1 MFFIS
6 QQVFIQFIEICHTDL
21 QIKLAELLSGI
32 PFKSRLQNYIIRVFV
47 YFIYSN
53 YSSSPLQTV
62 VSYLWAYDADN
73 VRELSCKLEITKM
86 GKNSLTKTIKIVNS

>member
-21 QIKLAELLSGI
+21 QIKLAELLSRI

-73 VRELSCKLEITKM
+73 VRVVMQIGNYKNGKKLSY
-86 GKNSLTKTIKIVNS
+86 KNY